1 MNSMT
6 TIEAT
11 DGEDKPKAP
20 EDENEISAM
29 LKKSKAEGEKRRRR
43 ITTTCTVAGSSGT
56 VIGLVIH
63 RAPFFFISGIE
74 ASGHPAV
81 FVGLAIMFGSFSV
94 LLLGVL
100 PSDVK
105 AIRIAHRLIAFQI
118 AVIGI
123 SSALVTVSWLK
134 RGLEGD
140 LPRMHRAHWLA
151 TVNVNCWLQLA
162 RLIKASYLSQ
172 RERLDQVWRIFGQ
185 FLMTTGILFF
195 ASSWTRPSSSTLGSH
210 TRCT

>member
-1 MNSMT
+1 
-6 TIEAT
+6 
-11 DGEDKPKAP
+11 
-20 EDENEISAM
+20 
-29 LKKSKAEGEKRRRR
+29 
-43 ITTTCTVAGSSGT
+43 
-56 VIGLVIH
+56 
-63 RAPFFFISGIE
+63 
-74 ASGHPAV
+74 
-81 FVGLAIMFGSFSV
+81 MFGSFSV

-195 ASSWTRPSSSTLGSH
+195 AGPFLGYFDDVPKYINTIYSFAAFVMVNWPRSSNSFSWEFIYI
-210 TRCT
+210 